1 MYKLDYVWLDG
12 YRVKNMRMKTRYLNG
27 YEIDMKDL
35 PVWGFDGSS
44 TMQAVGED
52 SDCVLE
58 PIKMYKNPLDPMGMT
73 QIVLCEVMNSDGTP
87 HKSNTRAQL
96 RTIIE
101 NCGGLEAVSKD
112 MKFGIEQEYVIFDRE
127 TGRPSGWPDNGFPP
141 PQGRYYC
148 GVGGDV
154 VAHRDLADEHADMCN
169 RVGIPVQ
176 GTNAEVMLSQWEY
189 QVGPA
194 NVLDV
199 CDHLWAA
206 RFVME
211 MLAEKRGLYIKL
223 DPKPISGD
231 WNGSG
236 AHINFS
242 SKFMRETATLDDLY
256 QICMQL
262 GKYKNEMLFY
272 YGDGNERRL
281 TGNHE
286 TAHIDQYSWGI
297 SDRSAS
303 IRIPMSTANK
313 GKGHLEDRRPAAN
326 IDPYEAV
333 GVIAK
338 YLNIVEKEVAQPSL
352 FV

>member
-12 YRVKNMRMKTRYLNG
+12 YDVKNMRMKTRYFNG
-27 YEIDMKDL
+27 YELDMSDL

-44 TMQAVGED
+44 TMQADGVN

-58 PIKMYKNPLDPMGMT
+58 PVKLYKNPIDPMGMSH
-73 QIVLCEVMNSDGTP
+73 IVLCEVMNPDGTP
-87 HKSNTRAQL
+87 HKSNTRAKM

-101 NCGGLEAVSKD
+101 DCGGFEKIGKD
-112 MKFGIEQEYVIFDRE
+112 MKFGIEQEYVFFDNK

-154 VAHRDLADEHADMCN
+154 VEHRNLVDEHAEMCN
-169 RVGIPVQ
+169 RIGIPVQ

-194 NVLDV
+194 NCLDIS
-199 CDHLWAA
+199 DHLWAA
-206 RFVME
+206 RFILE
-211 MLAEKRGLYIKL
+211 LLAEQHGLYVKL
-223 DPKPISGD
+223 DPKPIVGD

-242 SKFMRETATLDDLY
+242 TKFMREDSTMDDIEA
-256 QICMQL
+256 ICREM
-262 GKYKNEMLFY
+262 GKYSHDMLSVYGKGNEM
-272 YGDGNERRL
+272 RL

-286 TAHIDQYSWGI
+286 TAHIGDYSWGV
-297 SDRSAS
+297 SDRGAS
-303 IRIPMSTANK
+303 IRIPLSTANK
-313 GKGHLEDRRPAAN
+313 GKGYLEDHRPAAN

-333 GVIAK
+333 GVIVK
-338 YLNIVEKEVAQPSL
+338 CVNNIEKEVAQPSL

>member
-12 YRVKNMRMKTRYLNG
+12 YRVKNMRMKTRYFNG
-27 YEIDMKDL
+27 YEIDMSDL

-58 PIKMYKNPLDPMGMT
+58 PIKMYKNPLDPMGMSY
-73 QIVLCEVMNSDGTP
+73 IVLCEVMNSDGTP
-87 HKSNTRAQL
+87 HRTNTRAQL

-148 GVGGDV
+148 GVGSDV
-154 VAHRDLADEHADMCN
+154 VAHRDLVDEHADMCN

-206 RFVME
+206 RFVLE
-211 MLAEKRGLYIKL
+211 VLAEKRGLYIKL

-242 SKFMRETATLDDLY
+242 SKFMRESATLDDLY
-256 QICMQL
+256 RSCE
-262 GKYKNEMLFY
+262 KN
-272 YGDGNERRL
+272 
-281 TGNHE
+281 
-286 TAHIDQYSWGI
+286 
-297 SDRSAS
+297 
-303 IRIPMSTANK
+303 
-313 GKGHLEDRRPAAN
+313 
-326 IDPYEAV
+326 
-333 GVIAK
+333 
-338 YLNIVEKEVAQPSL
+338 
-352 FV
+352 

>member
-12 YRVKNMRMKTRYLNG
+12 YDVKNMRMKTRYFNG
-27 YEIDMKDL
+27 YELDMSDL

-44 TMQAVGED
+44 TDQAEGHD

-58 PIKMYKNPLDPMGMT
+58 PIKMYKNPLDPMGMSH
-73 QIVLCEVMNSDGTP
+73 IVLCEVMNPDGTP
-87 HKSNTRAQL
+87 HASNTRAQL
-96 RTIIE
+96 RSIID
-101 NCGGLEAVSKD
+101 NCGGLETVAKD
-112 MKFGIEQEYVIFDRE
+112 MMFGIEQEYVIFDKK
-127 TGRPSGWPDNGFPP
+127 TGRPSGWPSNGFPP

-154 VAHRDLADEHADMCN
+154 VEHRDLVDDHAEMCN
-169 RVGIPVQ
+169 RIGIPVQ

-189 QVGPA
+189 QVGPS
-194 NVLDV
+194 NVIDV
-199 CDHLWAA
+199 CDHLWTA
-206 RFVME
+206 RFILE
-211 MLAEKRGLYIKL
+211 MLAEKKGLYIKF
-223 DPKPISGD
+223 DPKPVSGD

-242 SKFMRETATLDDLY
+242 SKFMREEATMDDIDA
-256 QICMQL
+256 ICREI
-262 GKYKNEMLFY
+262 GKYGHEMLSV
-272 YGDGNERRL
+272 YGKDNDKRL

-286 TAHIDQYSWGI
+286 TAHIEDYTWGV

-303 IRIPMSTANK
+303 VRIPMSTANR
-313 GKGHLEDRRPAAN
+313 GRGHLEDRRPAAN

-333 GVIAK
+333 GVITK
-338 YLNIVEKEVAQPSL
+338 YLNIIEKEVAQPSL

>member
-12 YRVKNMRMKTRYLNG
+12 YRVKNMRMKTRYFNG
-27 YEIDMKDL
+27 YELDIKDL

-58 PIKMYKNPLDPMGMT
+58 PIKMYKNPIDPMGMT
-73 QIVLCEVMNSDGTP
+73 YIVLCEVMNSDGTP

-96 RTIIE
+96 RAIIE
-101 NCGGLEAVSKD
+101 NCGGLEEVSKD
-112 MKFGIEQEYVIFDRE
+112 MKFGIAQEYVIFDRE
-127 TGRPSGWPDNGFPP
+127 TGRPSGWPANGFPP

-154 VAHRDLADEHADMCN
+154 VAHRDLVDEHADMCN

-189 QVGPA
+189 QIGPA

-206 RFVME
+206 RFVLE
-211 MLAEKRGLYIKL
+211 VLAEKRGLYIKL

-242 SKFMRETATLDDLY
+242 STFMRESATLDELY
-256 QICMQL
+256 RMCNEL
-262 GKYKNEMLFY
+262 SKYKNEMLFY
-272 YGDGNERRL
+272 YGDGNEKRL
-281 TGNHE
+281 TGQHE
-286 TAHIDQYSWGI
+286 TAHIDHYSWGI

-313 GKGHLEDRRPAAN
+313 GR
-326 IDPYEAV
+326 
-333 GVIAK
+333 
-338 YLNIVEKEVAQPSL
+338 
-352 FV
+352 